1 MNGKSKL
8 TIIIIILTLFYISS
22 SHFTQAKT
30 NNEQLSKLIIKSL
43 ENWRE
48 ITEVGYE
55 FYKRKRGI
63 DNVSN
68 PKKP

>member
-1 MNGKSKL
+1 MCNDITKG
-8 TIIIIILTLFYISS
+8 
-22 SHFTQAKT
+22 
-30 NNEQLSKLIIKSL
+30 NIKSL

-48 ITEVGYE
+48 IIEVGYE

-63 DNVSN
+63 DNGSN